1 MILVVDNYDS
11 FTYNLDQCLQAL
23 GYETVV
29 RRNDAITVEEIVAAP
44 PAAIVLSPGPCTPD
58 EAGIGVEIVRR
69 MSGAVPILGICLGHQ
84 CIAQAFG
91 ARVVRNDPP
100 VHGKTTPVRHGGHA
114 IFADLPETFEAARY
128 HSLAVASDSVQD
140 PLEVIAT
147 GPDGLV
153 MGLAH
158 REHPTVGIQFHPE
171 SYLTPHGPRIV
182 RNFTRGI
189 ACPSRTSPI
198 A

>member
-1 MILVVDNYDS
+1 MILVIDNYDS
-11 FTYNLDQCLQAL
+11 FTYNLVQCIEAM
-23 GYETVV
+23 GFETVV
-29 RRNDAITVEEIVAAP
+29 RRNDAITVDEIAAAP
-44 PAAIVLSPGPCTPD
+44 QSAIVLSPGPCTPD
-58 EAGIGVEIVRR
+58 DAGIGVLLVRR
-69 MSGAVPILGICLGHQ
+69 MSGQVPILGICLGHQ

-91 ARVVRNDPP
+91 ARVLRNDPP
-100 VHGKTTPVRHGGHA
+100 VHGKATRVRALEHM
-114 IFADLPETFEAARY
+114 IFDGLPERFDAARY
-128 HSLAVASDSVQD
+128 HSLAVASDSVRD

-147 GPDGLV
+147 GPGELV

-182 RNFTRGI
+182 RNFTRWI
-189 ACPSRTSPI
+189 PCPSRTSPI